1 MRLGVFGG
9 TFDPPHVA
17 HLILAAE
24 AHFQLTLDRVLWV
37 LTPDPPHKNRAVT
50 VVEPRME
57 MLDAAIVDNPD
68 FESSRV
74 DVDRGGPYFAVDTL
88 KLLRSQYPQAQLVY
102 LMGGDSLRDL
112 PSWHRPREF
121 MAACDE
127 VGVMRRPDDRVDIDS
142 LEAKIPGLGAKVRFV
157 NAPLMDISGT
167 QLRHRIS
174 AAQPFRYYLPLSV
187 YQIIQERDL
196 YR

>member
-1 MRLGVFGG
+1 
-9 TFDPPHVA
+9 
-17 HLILAAE
+17 
-24 AHFQLTLDRVLWV
+24 
-37 LTPDPPHKNRAVT
+37 
-50 VVEPRME
+50 ME
-57 MLDAAIVDNPD
+57 MLEAAIVDNPD

-121 MAACDE
+121 MAACGE